1 VIDARCERG
10 MTTIQYVAATA
21 LSLVV
26 FVGLANF
33 VVDLYARGVARSMVD
48 EAARAGAPIDASPSD
63 CAQRAHDVV
72 TNLLGGALGRS
83 MTVSCSETAGR
94 VLARATVRLEGWL
107 PGIVP
112 DWSFTLVG
120 SALKERDP

>member
-1 VIDARCERG
+1 

-48 EAARAGAPIDASPSD
+48 EAARAGAPIDASPAE
-63 CAQRAHDVV
+63 CEARAHDVV
-72 TNLLGGALGRS
+72 DNLLGGKLRRS
-83 MTVSCSETAGR
+83 VSVTCSERAGTVR
-94 VLARATVRLEGWL
+94 ARARVRLEGWL
-107 PGIVP
+107 PGVVP

-120 SALKERDP
+120 SAVKEREP